1 MPLDGLHL
9 LLTYQCTLEC
19 DHCFVWSSPAARG
32 VMRLEDVR
40 EILRQA
46 RQLGGIEWIFFE
58 GGEPFLFYPLLLKA
72 VRLAARAGFRVGV
85 VSNGYWATGP
95 DEARE
100 ALVPFRGLVSDL
112 SISSDLYHGDA
123 EEARHAEDAVAAA
136 KGLGIPC
143 SVLSVAQP
151 ENSRAA
157 KRRGQLPP
165 GVSAVMYRGRAAVRL
180 AGRASPR
187 SWKSLRRCPFEDLR
201 DPARVHVNPDGTVQL
216 CQGIS
221 LGNLFETPLR
231 DLLRGYDPD
240 HHPIVGP
247 LLEGGPAALSRIYGL
262 SRRETYA
269 DACQLCY
276 ESRRSLRTR
285 FPSILA
291 PDQMYGVVRDPAS
304 TKG

>member
-19 DHCFVWSSPAARG
+19 DHCFAWSSPAARG
-32 VMRLEDVR
+32 VMRLKDVR

-46 RQLGGIEWIFFE
+46 RQLGGIEWIYFE
-58 GGEPFLFYPLLLKA
+58 GGEPFLFYPLLLKS
-72 VRLAARAGFRVGV
+72 VRLAARRGFRVGL
-85 VSNGYWATGP
+85 VSNAYWATGA

-100 ALVPFRGLVSDL
+100 ALLPFRGIVDDL
-112 SISSDLYHGDA
+112 SISSDLYHGEG
-123 EEARHAEDAVAAA
+123 EEARNAENAAAAA
-136 KGLGIPC
+136 KELGIPC
-143 SVLSVAQP
+143 SILSVARP
-151 ENSRAA
+151 EDSKAA
-157 KRRGQLPP
+157 RRRGQLPP

-180 AGRASPR
+180 AGRATPQ
-187 SWKSLRRCPFEDLR
+187 SWRSLRRCPFEDLR

-221 LGNLFETPLR
+221 LGNLFEAPLR

-247 LLEGGPAALSRIYGL
+247 ILQGGPAALSRVYGL
-262 SRRETYA
+262 SHRERYA

-276 ESRRSLRTR
+276 ESRRSLRKR

-291 PDQMYGVVRDPAS
+291 PDQMYGVVPDSALA
-304 TKG
+304 KA

>member
-1 MPLDGLHL
+1 MPLEGLHL

-32 VMRLEDVR
+32 VLGLEDIR

-46 RQLGGIEWIFFE
+46 RELGGVEWIYFE
-58 GGEPFLFYPLLLKA
+58 GGEPFLFYPLLLKG
-72 VRLAARAGFRVGV
+72 VRLAVRMGFRVGL
-85 VSNGYWATGP
+85 VSNAYWATGME
-95 DEARE
+95 EARE
-100 ALVPFRGLVSDL
+100 ALLPFRGLVSDL
-112 SISSDLYHGDA
+112 SISSDLYHGD
-123 EEARHAEDAVAAA
+123 EKEARLAEAAVAAA
-136 KGLGIPC
+136 KELGIPC

-151 ENSRAA
+151 EDA
-157 KRRGQLPP
+157 KAIQRKGQLPP

-180 AGRASPR
+180 AGRATPR
-187 SWKSLRRCPFEDLR
+187 SWTTLRRCPFEDLR

-231 DLLRGYDPD
+231 DLLRAYDPN

-247 LLEGGPAALSRIYGL
+247 LLKGGPAALSRVYGL
-262 SRRETYA
+262 SHREKYA

-276 ESRRSLRTR
+276 ETRRSLRPR

-291 PDQMYGVVRDPAS
+291 PDQVYGVV
-304 TKG
+304 